1 MYYILIQLVGSWVI
15 VILFVASQKL
25 SLSKG
30 IPDVKEDSAFAL
42 IQFLCP
48 NCVPSTLLE
57 EGRTLGANKTKLR
70 PPERRLSPHAL
81 NQASL

>member
-1 MYYILIQLVGSWVI
+1 MI
-15 VILFVASQKL
+15 VIIFVASQKL

-42 IQFLCP
+42 IQFLRP
-48 NCVPSTLLE
+48 NSVPSTLLE
-57 EGRTLGANKTKLR
+57 EGRKLGANTIKLR
-70 PPERRLSPHAL
+70 PLERRLSLHAL